1 MKAVKETAK
10 RAAILIIIMTV
21 LCGLVYPLMITA
33 ISQVFFHNKANG
45 SIIEANGK
53 KYGSELLGQQF
64 VGDEYL
70 WGRVMNIDTQIFSD
84 KDNNTLMYAK
94 PSNINT
100 SGKEYSKL
108 VEKRVN
114 KIKSANPDADPDKIP
129 VDLVTNSGSGLDPQI
144 SYSAATYQ
152 IDRIAKSRDIS
163 NSKVQAIIDK
173 YTTNR
178 FIGVFGEKVV
188 NVLDVNLALDG
199 IKN

>member
-10 RAAILIIIMTV
+10 RAAILVIIMTV
-21 LCGLVYPLMITA
+21 LCGLVYPLMVTA

-64 VGDEYL
+64 VGDKYL

-84 KDNNTLMYAK
+84 KDNNAFMYAI
-94 PSNINT
+94 PSNMDT
-100 SGKEYSKL
+100 SGKEYSKS

-114 KIKSANPDADPDKIP
+114 KIKSASPDADPDKIP

-144 SYSAATYQ
+144 SYAAAIYQ
-152 IDRIAKSRDIS
+152 IKRIAVSRDIS
-163 NSKVQAIIDK
+163 NSKVQGIIDK
-173 YTTNR
+173 YTTNK
-178 FIGVFGEKVV
+178 FVGVFGEKVV

-199 IKN
+199 IKK

>member
-10 RAAILIIIMTV
+10 RAAILVIIMTV

-64 VGDEYL
+64 VGDKYL

-84 KDNNTLMYAK
+84 KDNNALMYAI
-94 PSNINT
+94 PSNMDT
-100 SGKEYSKL
+100 SGKEYSKS

-144 SYSAATYQ
+144 SYAAATYQ
-152 IDRIAKSRDIS
+152 IKRIAESRDIS
-163 NSKVQAIIDK
+163 NSKVQGIIDK
-173 YTTNR
+173 YTTNK
-178 FIGVFGEKVV
+178 FVGVFGEKVV

-199 IKN
+199 IK

>member
-144 SYSAATYQ
+144 SYAAAIYQ
-152 IDRIAKSRDIS
+152 IKRIAVSRDIS
-163 NSKVQAIIDK
+163 NSKVQGIIDK
-173 YTTNR
+173 YTTNK
-178 FIGVFGEKVV
+178 FVGVFGEKVV

-199 IKN
+199 IKK

>member
-1 MKAVKETAK
+1 
-10 RAAILIIIMTV
+10 MTV

-64 VGDEYL
+64 VGDKYL

-84 KDNNTLMYAK
+84 KDNNALMYAI
-94 PSNINT
+94 PSNMDT
-100 SGKEYSKL
+100 SGKEYSKS

>member
-10 RAAILIIIMTV
+10 RAAILVIIMTV

-64 VGDEYL
+64 VGDKYL

-84 KDNNTLMYAK
+84 KDNNALMYAI
-94 PSNINT
+94 PSNMDT
-100 SGKEYSKL
+100 SGKEYSKS

-144 SYSAATYQ
+144 SYAAATYQ
-152 IDRIAKSRDIS
+152 IKRIAESRDIS
-163 NSKVQAIIDK
+163 NSKVQCIIDK
-173 YTTNR
+173 YTTNK
-178 FIGVFGEKVV
+178 FVGVFGEKVV

-199 IKN
+199 IK

>member
-144 SYSAATYQ
+144 SYAAATYQ
-152 IDRIAKSRDIS
+152 IERIARSRDIS

>member
-94 PSNINT
+94 PSNIDT

-152 IDRIAKSRDIS
+152 IDRIARSRDIS

>member
-94 PSNINT
+94 PSNIDT

-144 SYSAATYQ
+144 SYAAATYQ
-152 IDRIAKSRDIS
+152 IERIARSRDIS

>member
-53 KYGSELLGQQF
+53 KYGSEILGQQF

-94 PSNINT
+94 PSNIDT

>member
-94 PSNINT
+94 PSNIDT

>member
-64 VGDEYL
+64 VGDKYL

-84 KDNNTLMYAK
+84 KDNNALMYAI
-94 PSNINT
+94 PSNMDT
-100 SGKEYSKL
+100 SGKEYSKS

-144 SYSAATYQ
+144 SYAAATYQ
-152 IDRIAKSRDIS
+152 IKRIAESRDIS
-163 NSKVQAIIDK
+163 NSKVQGIIDK
-173 YTTNR
+173 YTTNK
-178 FIGVFGEKVV
+178 FVGVFGEKVV

-199 IKN
+199 IK

>member
-10 RAAILIIIMTV
+10 RAAIIVIIMTV

-94 PSNINT
+94 PSNIDT

-144 SYSAATYQ
+144 SYAAATYQ

-173 YTTNR
+173 YTTNK

>member
-64 VGDEYL
+64 VGDKYL

-94 PSNINT
+94 PSNIDT

>member
-64 VGDEYL
+64 VGDKYL

-84 KDNNTLMYAK
+84 KDNNAFMYAI
-94 PSNINT
+94 PSNMDT
-100 SGKEYSKL
+100 SGKEYSKS

-114 KIKSANPDADPDKIP
+114 KIKSASPDADPDKIP

-144 SYSAATYQ
+144 SYAAAIYQ
-152 IDRIAKSRDIS
+152 IKRIAVSRDIS
-163 NSKVQAIIDK
+163 NSKVRGIIDK
-173 YTTNR
+173 YTTNK
-178 FIGVFGEKVV
+178 FVGVFGEKVV

-199 IKN
+199 IKK

>member
-33 ISQVFFHNKANG
+33 ISQVFFYNKANG

-94 PSNINT
+94 PSNIDT